1 MSISSLNIKI
11 EDITLEVKS
20 MGINFSKTFNF
31 SSRNLTLSAWIL
43 AVFSLSSALLGL
55 LRDRLLASIFG
66 AGRELSIYAA
76 SFRIPDL
83 VYNLLIAGGLSI
95 AFLPVFA
102 DYFSK
107 DKKRAWEIA
116 SNILNI
122 FIVFLVSL
130 SVIFFLFAPWLVG
143 FIVPGFS
150 EAERQEVISLTR
162 ILFLSPILFG
172 MANIFS
178 GVLQYFQ
185 KFVALGMAP
194 ILYNLGIILGI
205 IFLSPRIGILGAGIG
220 VIVGAFLYFLS
231 QLAAAVFCGFSWQ
244 KQLNFKDPASV
255 AIFKLAVP
263 RLVSVA
269 SQQVNLL
276 VITAI
281 ASTISSGAIAIFYYA
296 NNLQGIIVSLIG
308 ISFASATFPLLARAI
323 SEENEKEFFK
333 NFSSAFRQILFF
345 AIPSSILLFL
355 LKSNV
360 VKIILQNGKF
370 DSEAVKLTVASLGI
384 FAISI
389 FAQAGNHLLVRT
401 FFSLKDGRRPA
412 KIAVFSSILNAGLAI
427 TFVNLL
433 SNQNWF
439 RSFFESIS
447 DLKGVAHVSI
457 IGLIL
462 AFSIS
467 AIFQFILLLL
477 SLKEK
482 LSRESLLEILASSG
496 KIILASVLMAV
507 FILPLMN
514 LRTNII
520 IQTTFIGLMAG
531 LAYLLASYF
540 LGSRELNYFKESL
553 LKRFKE

>member
-1 MSISSLNIKI
+1 
-11 EDITLEVKS
+11 